1 MKKQANKFHGNQVA
15 KSINLTSL
23 QSTNNAWR
31 KVSKAGNFSNW
42 MDYQKWVLAQVKP
55 VEKYKKDIIK

>member
-1 MKKQANKFHGNQVA
+1 MKKQASKFHGNQVA

-23 QSTNNAWR
+23 QSTNNARR

-42 MDYQKWVLAQVKP
+42 MDYQKWILSQVKP
-55 VEKYKKDIIK
+55 INKYKKTV